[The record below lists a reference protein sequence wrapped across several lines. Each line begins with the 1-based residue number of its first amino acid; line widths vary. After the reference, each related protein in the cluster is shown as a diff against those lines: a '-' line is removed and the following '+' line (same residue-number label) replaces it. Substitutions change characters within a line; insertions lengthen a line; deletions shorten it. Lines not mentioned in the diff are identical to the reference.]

1 MIQAVGLS
9 VRREAAGLI
18 LQLIRK
24 HAHPIADPVRG
35 RSTRVALPP
44 VHLWHHLK
52 ILRTAAHLAYV
63 LAQAQRSGK
72 VYGSVSTLLRVTWG
86 DESRIERL
94 VSDVDRQDDL
104 RVCPTDQLEQLRVA
118 LSQDLGILCGLSVE
132 SAAGLMDGTRR
143 APVLRRER
151 EGSPRER
158 TGERNKRGRDSGAE
172 GAVSERVADEITN
185 RKGLSAEEKVSS
197 RATIGRKCGMETDV
211 ANDDGDESAAVLD
224 ESRIGSLKIAERDER
239 AQRSD
244 CKRAER
250 PDAAKRQ
257 GKRRYFDQLAGRAAG
272 QKRERTCSR
281 GSR

>member
-72 VYGSVSTLLRVTWG
+72 VYDSVSTLLRVTWG

-118 LSQDLGILCGLSVE
+118 LSQDLGILCERSVG
-132 SAAGLMDGTRR
+132 SAPDSVSTERGDLRFSRREGEAKPRPERTYRR
-143 APVLRRER
+143 AQQTLSRLRR
-151 EGSPRER
+151 
-158 TGERNKRGRDSGAE
+158 RGRRIRA
-172 GAVSERVADEITN
+172 
-185 RKGLSAEEKVSS
+185 SS
-197 RATIGRKCGMETDV
+197 R
-211 ANDDGDESAAVLD
+211 
-224 ESRIGSLKIAERDER
+224 
-239 AQRSD
+239 
-244 CKRAER
+244 
-250 PDAAKRQ
+250 
-257 GKRRYFDQLAGRAAG
+257 
-272 QKRERTCSR
+272 
-281 GSR
+281 